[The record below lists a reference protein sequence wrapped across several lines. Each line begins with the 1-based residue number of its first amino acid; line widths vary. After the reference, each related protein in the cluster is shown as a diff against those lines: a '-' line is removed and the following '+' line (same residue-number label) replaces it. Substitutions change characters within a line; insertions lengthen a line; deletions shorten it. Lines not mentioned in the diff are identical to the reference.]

1 MVSLQ
6 GRRKFH
12 GPVFQC
18 VRMEA
23 VRSFETFVPVCQS
36 IGCSIAADSDYGRG
50 ELKFRSRPILDMTD
64 ILIALANCSTAWRY
78 IKTDWDLCATFQNVV
93 KQLKVMVKSSYLG

>member
-6 GRRKFH
+6 GQWKFRSP
-12 GPVFQC
+12 GFQC

-36 IGCSIAADSDYGRG
+36 IRCSIAADSDYGRG
-50 ELKFRSRPILDMTD
+50 ELKFRSRPILNVTD
-64 ILIALANCSTAWRY
+64 ICIALANCSTAWRCL
-78 IKTDWDLCATFQNVV
+78 KTEWYLCATFQNVV
-93 KQLKVMVKSSYLG
+93 KQLKVMVMSSYLE